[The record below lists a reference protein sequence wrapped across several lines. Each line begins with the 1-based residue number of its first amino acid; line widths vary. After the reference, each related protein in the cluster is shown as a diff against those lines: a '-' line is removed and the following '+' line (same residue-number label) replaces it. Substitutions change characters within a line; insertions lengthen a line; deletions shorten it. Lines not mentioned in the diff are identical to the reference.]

1 MTELFGSAWA
11 SQNGDNPSELWTKF
25 LSTLPPKVI
34 GDAIELIVSSGRT
47 FPPHLPEFV
56 HICQHAAGYPEPEQA
71 YIDAAYSRWT
81 HPVVYETCSRV
92 GHFEVK
98 NRPEKEVMPRWKT
111 TYAQVCQEH
120 LSGRRFDLPQRP
132 ALTKQPPKPSTPE
145 HASRVLQGL
154 LDQLGPDE
162 PKKKP
167 EIDPNFNDEYDWEG
181 MLKFMGIPYTKHP
194 DGTLTTPRIAGSK
207 CGLSRFA

>member
-1 MTELFGSAWA
+1 MGELYGS
-11 SQNGDNPSELWTKF
+11 LWTTENGSDPTPVWSQILNSLSPEIIKLAIQQAEMSGIKYPPNIPQF
-25 LSTLPPKVI
+25 LAYCRQSA
-34 GDAIELIVSSGRT
+34 G
-47 FPPHLPEFV
+47 FPIAE
-56 HICQHAAGYPEPEQA
+56 IA
-71 YIDAAYSRWT
+71 YRDAANRRWT

-92 GHFEVK
+92 GHFEVR
-98 NRPEKEVMPRWKT
+98 NLPEKAILSTWKQV
-111 TYAQVCQEH
+111 YEQVCTEY
-120 LSGRRFDLPQRP
+120 LGGKRFELPERQKLDKP
-132 ALTKQPPKPSTPE
+132 ANLPSTPE

-194 DGTLTTPRIAGSK
+194 DGTLTTPRKPSTLRK
-207 CGLSRFA
+207 ERV